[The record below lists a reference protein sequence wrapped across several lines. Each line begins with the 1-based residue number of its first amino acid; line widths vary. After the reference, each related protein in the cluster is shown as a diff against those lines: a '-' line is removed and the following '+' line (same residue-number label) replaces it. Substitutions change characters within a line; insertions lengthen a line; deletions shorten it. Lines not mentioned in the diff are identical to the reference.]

1 MQQLISILAF
11 YRSYILWS
19 FIINIAITIVNPYI
33 IPAVITKLLLTIF
46 LWYFINET
54 SAKRKLTFYKN
65 LGVSP
70 LKLFSTLFFVDILI
84 TIIFLQIIKEFI

>member
-54 SAKRKLTFYKN
+54 SAKRKLIFYKN

>member
-33 IPAVITKLLLTIF
+33 VPAVITKLLLTIF